1 MSAKQIGRMTIESPN
16 ATIDVSEDAGIS
28 HVVPK
33 TMPRAMALDPA
44 THPALRSGLNVM
56 GSFVYL
62 KGYSIRLVEGD
73 LAEVE
78 YRYGQSI
85 DTSDPG
91 ADPIEPTPGGTG
103 MYPGRPNTPL
113 SEFYEVET
121 TLEQLSILRHPAYQG
136 VSAADKRILAMMIQL
151 GPIDDDGNARSTAL
165 SGSTAK
171 EAGAKIES
179 GIVSYLAPKYVW
191 RYRKLGGSWTAPG
204 QPGKIM
210 NPPGPAPT
218 IQGNWLFMGT
228 NANGWAGGVFEITQ
242 VWESSP
248 RGDSWDEDLYK

>member
-1 MSAKQIGRMTIESPN
+1 MSAKQLGIVTIEGPN
-16 ATIDVSEDAGIS
+16 ATVEVNEDSGVT
-28 HVVPK
+28 HVIPK
-33 TMPRAMALDPA
+33 TMPRSVALDPA
-44 THPALRSGLNVM
+44 THPPLRTALSVM

-85 DTSDPG
+85 DSSDPT
-91 ADPIEPTPGGTG
+91 ANQPGSE
-103 MYPGRPNTPL
+103 MYPGRPATPIT
-113 SEFYEVET
+113 EFYETEN
-121 TLEQLSILRHPAYQG
+121 TLETISILRHPRYKNIGTSDQ
-136 VSAADKRILAMMIQL
+136 RILAMMIQL
-151 GPIDDDGNARSTAL
+151 GPIDENGTARSESL
-165 SGSTAK
+165 EGQLAK
-171 EAGAKIES
+171 ECGAKIEA
-179 GIVSYLAPKYVW
+179 GVISYLAPKYVW

-210 NPPGPAPT
+210 NPPGPAPN

-228 NANGWAGGVFEITQ
+228 NASGWAGGVFEITQ

-248 RGDSWDEDLYK
+248 SGDQWDAQLYSS